1 MNIGIIGGGQLGLM
15 MAEAAKLLNHKV
27 ISLDPNP
34 NCPLASIADKHICA
48 NYDDQTQIDLLYRS
62 SDVLTYEFENV
73 DLDLISKY
81 KDKIPQGTK
90 ALEISKNR
98 LLEKNMA
105 NRLEV
110 KTVKYHKL
118 INNDIQFYPC
128 VIKTTAGGYDGK
140 GQYVISSKEE
150 FNKLDID
157 LSIEYIVE
165 EFINY
170 NYETSMVLTRDTFGN
185 IEYFPVPINHHK
197 NNILHTSLVTN
208 DFPINIFNKMKE
220 YSEKII
226 KELNYVGT
234 MAIEYFVVGD
244 CLLFNELAPRPH
256 NSGHY
261 TIEGCNVSQFYNH
274 ILAITNQVISKP
286 NLIKNT
292 CMLNILG
299 QDISYIINAKK
310 MNDVYIHMYGKTDYI
325 TNRKM
330 GHITFLGNTLKE
342 IDKTLDEI
350 IEE

>member
-15 MAEAAKLLNHKV
+15 MAEAAKDLNHKV

-34 NCPLASIADKHICA
+34 KCSIASISDTHIAA
-48 NYDDQTQIDLLYRS
+48 NYNDETQMDLLYKS

-73 DLDLISKY
+73 DLNLISKY
-81 KDKIPQGTK
+81 IDKIPQGTK
-90 ALEISKNR
+90 ALEISRNR

-118 INNDIQFYPC
+118 VNNDIQFYPC
-128 VIKTTAGGYDGK
+128 VIKTTTGGYDGK

-165 EFINY
+165 EFVKY
-170 NYETSMVLTRDTFGN
+170 NYETSMILTRDTLGN
-185 IEYFPVPINHHK
+185 IEYFPAPINNHK
-197 NNILHTSLVTN
+197 NNILFTSLITN
-208 DFPINIFNKMKE
+208 DFPINILNKMKE
-220 YSEKII
+220 YSERIV
-226 KELNYVGT
+226 KELDYVGT
-234 MAIEYFVVGD
+234 MAIEYFIVGD
-244 CLLFNELAPRPH
+244 SVLFNELAPRPH

-274 ILAITNQVISKP
+274 ILAITNQVINKP
-286 NLIKNT
+286 KLIKNT

-299 QDISYIINAKK
+299 QNISYIINAENL
-310 MNDVYIHMYGKTDYI
+310 NDVYIHMYGKTDYN

-342 IDKTLDEI
+342 INKTLEEI
-350 IEE
+350 IKE